1 MPPHRVTAVSPS
13 QRHRN
18 LATDTAGTHEYRVP
32 GPALEVQNLQPLT
45 DQRVERMSDDNET
58 QIITGRRGTMPPPS
72 VRPASWFRRH
82 AAWVSPPRAPEAES
96 NFPRTSDGGSGVGA
110 VTRIGGRRGAA
121 VTVRFPVGGS
131 SPPPW
136 PDQCPVSS
144 SRPSIRAY

>member
-1 MPPHRVTAVSPS
+1 MPPHRVTAVSPR

-72 VRPASWFRRH
+72 ESTTASAPRSPAS
-82 AAWVSPPRAPEAES
+82 V
-96 NFPRTSDGGSGVGA
+96 
-110 VTRIGGRRGAA
+110 
-121 VTVRFPVGGS
+121 
-131 SPPPW
+131 
-136 PDQCPVSS
+136 
-144 SRPSIRAY
+144 